1 MVNDFDCDGIN
12 FPVSK
17 KIMAE
22 LNRKI
27 LFINVVCYANDMV
40 YPVFR
45 SNKKFENCMDL
56 LLITDESKLY
66 YIYTKDFNRFMCN
79 KTKIIKKRFCRYFLH
94 CLKSEKVLQE
104 HRKVCLKINS
114 KESVKLNSGLIQFKN
129 YFKQLT
135 VPFKIFMLILNLF

>member
-1 MVNDFDCDGIN
+1 
-12 FPVSK
+12 
-17 KIMAE
+17 
-22 LNRKI
+22 
-27 LFINVVCYANDMV
+27 
-40 YPVFR
+40 
-45 SNKKFENCMDL
+45 MDL
-56 LLITDESKLY
+56 LLITDESNLY